1 MVTCIGWKSDHV
13 VRGDA
18 EGSINVWDL
27 KTKSTKTISACR
39 RGTHVKK
46 IRFAPGKGNMKLLVL
61 GHDTVSIWDVKSGDL
76 VNELRSPKD
85 LVSRPVDIDWAASD
99 RPVVATQDGCL
110 RVMSLALNGSSSP
123 IMDYEQCEPIAC
135 HSLLPIRARNNFEA
149 MLHPRPWKSP
159 GKQTDLLKNIYEISM
174 TTGILKPG

>member
-61 GHDTVSIWDVKSGDL
+61 GHDPVSIWDVKSGDL
-76 VNELRSPKD
+76 
-85 LVSRPVDIDWAASD
+85 W
-99 RPVVATQDGCL
+99 
-110 RVMSLALNGSSSP
+110 SLKTL
-123 IMDYEQCEPIAC
+123 DV
-135 HSLLPIRARNNFEA
+135 
-149 MLHPRPWKSP
+149 WKSFFYDP
-159 GKQTDLLKNIYEISM
+159 EREQWRKEHTER
-174 TTGILKPG
+174 